1 MTFAFVYLGIA
12 IFLRIN
18 GVSAAESFIISLTS
32 AVSMVWLYEILYH
45 FSFWNSW
52 NFGNPPYF
60 LLKGNTIFLNYAL
73 ISLTVLSGY
82 RYMKTNRL
90 FWLALIAMTILWIF
104 WITIGFPQYEF
115 PNTLYA
121 FAWPRIIINNPNA
134 FAFPLT
140 SITKLLLG
148 TAYVLFYLP
157 SKQKLSVAKEGIKR
171 FLIKRGFLDYNE

>member
-1 MTFAFVYLGIA
+1 
-12 IFLRIN
+12 
-18 GVSAAESFIISLTS
+18 
-32 AVSMVWLYEILYH
+32 
-45 FSFWNSW
+45 
-52 NFGNPPYF
+52 
-60 LLKGNTIFLNYAL
+60 
-73 ISLTVLSGY
+73 
-82 RYMKTNRL
+82 MKTNRL